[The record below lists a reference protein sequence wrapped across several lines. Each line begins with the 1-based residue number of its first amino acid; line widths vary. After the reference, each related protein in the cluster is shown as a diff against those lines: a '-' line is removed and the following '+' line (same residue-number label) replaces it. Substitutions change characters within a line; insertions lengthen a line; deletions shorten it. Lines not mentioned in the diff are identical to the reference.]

1 MQAMKRPPESVGC
14 AAASALNARR
24 QHDGRRRTLHAVER
38 ADAVDQTIEFTDGT
52 RHDDRDQVEGAT
64 DRMQRPRLLNPTQPA
79 FDRRGL
85 ARFQCDQYVSAHQRR
100 LGATVSGWGD
110 GRMTQETH
118 ARRIYGQVLAGRL
131 RSAIQVTTASSARAM
146 LDMLALGQLPPA
158 GFVRQ
163 EDVALNRFLA
173 NRFGSVFA
181 PAELA
186 RAA

>member
-1 MQAMKRPPESVGC
+1 
-14 AAASALNARR
+14 
-24 QHDGRRRTLHAVER
+24 
-38 ADAVDQTIEFTDGT
+38 
-52 RHDDRDQVEGAT
+52 
-64 DRMQRPRLLNPTQPA
+64 
-79 FDRRGL
+79 
-85 ARFQCDQYVSAHQRR
+85 
-100 LGATVSGWGD
+100 
-110 GRMTQETH
+110 MTQETH